1 MKESIKD
8 WIKTKELLYYW
19 AIFAKQG
26 ANRSKRRVLL
36 DAVTS
41 PAEVCL
47 VHLGEENR
55 GRVLCVIDPV
65 NSYASGFYSNLY
77 GLLQTLFWVDQYG
90 LVPVVKCNTNTHY
103 LEQDTSFLNT
113 SNYFEYFF
121 EQPGGVSVE
130 QALRSS
136 AVVFNEP
143 KQKKL
148 FSTLKSEE
156 QSEVAVKMLQR
167 YIQFRPEVMAQLEV
181 SKQRFI
187 GDKRT
192 LGIKYRGTDMFS
204 NLKDHPLPFQ
214 PEEVARTASR
224 IFEEGGYERV
234 FLATEDLDGLEVFQ
248 RCFGSVLRFDENV
261 QRYRKGM
268 DHVQAVHKANYAH
281 PAYEEG
287 LAVLRDTWVLSQAQG
302 LIGTGSGVTMF
313 AELFNKAYC
322 STLYED
328 CLILN
333 KGLRKHG
340 KNSIRYGQKKYGR

>member
-1 MKESIKD
+1 MKECIKD
-8 WIKTKELLYYW
+8 WIKTKEFLYYW

-26 ANRSKRRVLL
+26 VSRSKRRVVL
-36 DAVTS
+36 DSVTS
-41 PAEVCL
+41 PTGVRLA
-47 VHLGEENR
+47 HLGEENR
-55 GRVLCVIDPV
+55 GRVLCMIDPV

-77 GLLQTLFWVDQYG
+77 GLLQIIFWADQYG
-90 LVPVVKCNTNTHY
+90 FVPVVKCSKNTHY

-136 AVVFNEP
+136 AVVFSEP
-143 KQKKL
+143 KQRKL
-148 FSTLKSEE
+148 FFTLTSEE
-156 QSEVAVKMLQR
+156 QSEAAVKMLQR
-167 YIQFRPEVMAQLEV
+167 YIRFRPEVLAQLEA
-181 SKQRFI
+181 SKQCFI

-204 NLKDHPLPFQ
+204 NLKNHPLPFQ
-214 PEEVARTASR
+214 PEEVARVASR
-224 IFEEGGYERV
+224 IFEEGGYEQV
-234 FLATEDLDGLEVFQ
+234 FLATEDLDGLEAFQ

-268 DHVQAVHKANYAH
+268 DHIQAVYRTTYTH

-302 LIGTGSGVTMF
+302 LVGTGSGVTMF

-322 STLYED
+322 STPYED